1 MIKRK
6 IKKIN
11 YLLVISILIFFLCI
25 IFFFKY
31 LKAINPKL
39 ITIASDYMK
48 KNIYNEITKT
58 SSIFMNGVD
67 SSKLINIYQNKDGEI
82 LYASYNLKECYS
94 ILNNIS
100 NSINKEL
107 ILNEITIK
115 EPFFIYSNYALLA
128 NIGPKINIKIKYINM
143 SLSNIYTKITNYGMN
158 NALVEVYVT
167 ININGKIITPVSERE
182 ETIKY
187 DMLISSLVINGR
199 VPSFY
204 GGTITTSSNYFDIPI
219 LI

>member
-6 IKKIN
+6 IKYFLIT
-11 YLLVISILIFFLCI
+11 ISLIFFLCL
-25 IFFFKY
+25 FLYFQY
-31 LKAINPKL
+31 LRLINPKL
-39 ITIASDYMK
+39 MTISQDYMK
-48 KNIYNEITKT
+48 KNIYNEITKI
-58 SSIFMNGVD
+58 SSLIMNDID
-67 SSKLINIYQNKDGEI
+67 SSQIINIYQNNEGEI
-82 LYASYNLKECYS
+82 LYASYNLKECYKLLNS
-94 ILNNIS
+94 IS
-100 NSINKEL
+100 SGINKEL
-107 ILNEITIK
+107 LLNEIIIK
-115 EPFFIYSNYALLA
+115 EPFFIYSNYAILSNL
-128 NIGPKINIKIKYINM
+128 GPQINVRIRYINM

-167 ININGKIITPVSERE
+167 INIKGRIITPVSNKE